1 MNTDTSTDRSRPVTL
16 GDPIGIAASLPH
28 LLGFHPEESLV
39 CLWLRKGTLVVSQR
53 ADLGPVHE
61 RPVEEYVAAFI
72 QTAEHVKAD
81 AAICVIVTRS
91 DEHVPSL
98 CAAMRTH
105 MPVPCQAILHVRGSQ
120 VRDLSTGHGEWRWI
134 DTRSR
139 QWAAHRF
146 PGPTPAFSRTRI
158 ESECDADAG
167 ACEAM
172 GEFEPGSA
180 FAMEH
185 LRDFAGAAVRHGRVD
200 STTKVSTGDQP
211 IPPVDERQLRDALAD
226 SRGRDLVLVAAAHL
240 APADRE
246 ALLQTLLR
254 CTRATPPG
262 QAGHSAA
269 AAGVVAWLCGDGVR
283 ANVALERCVLDDP
296 ENVLGAVLDHA
307 VCTGV
312 PPEELRALLA
322 DIRVLDIVPS

>member
-1 MNTDTSTDRSRPVTL
+1 MNTDTSIDRSSPVTL
-16 GDPIGIAASLPH
+16 SDPTGIAASLPH

-53 ADLGPVHE
+53 ADLGPAHE
-61 RPVEEYVAAFI
+61 GPVEEYVAAFI
-72 QTAEHVKAD
+72 ETAAHVKAD

-91 DEHVPSL
+91 DKHVPSL
-98 CAAMRTH
+98 CAAVRTH
-105 MPVPCQAILHVRGSQ
+105 MSIPCQAILHVRGSQ
-120 VRDLSTGHGEWRWI
+120 VRMLSTPPGEWKWI

-146 PGPTPAFSRTRI
+146 LGPTPAFSRTRI
-158 ESECDADAG
+158 ETECDADAG

-172 GEFEPGSA
+172 GDFEPGNVSA
-180 FAMEH
+180 LEH
-185 LRDFAGAAVRHGRVD
+185 LRGFADAAVRSGRVD
-200 STTKVSTGDQP
+200 STTKVSMGDQP
-211 IPPVDERQLRDALAD
+211 IPPLDERQLRDALAD
-226 SRGRDLVLVAAAHL
+226 SRGRDLVLVAAAYL
-240 APADRE
+240 APADRGE
-246 ALLQTLLR
+246 LLQSLLR

-296 ENVLGAVLDHA
+296 DNVLGAVLDHA

-312 PPEELRALLA
+312 PPEQMRAMLA
-322 DIRVLDIVPS
+322 EIPLLDIVLS